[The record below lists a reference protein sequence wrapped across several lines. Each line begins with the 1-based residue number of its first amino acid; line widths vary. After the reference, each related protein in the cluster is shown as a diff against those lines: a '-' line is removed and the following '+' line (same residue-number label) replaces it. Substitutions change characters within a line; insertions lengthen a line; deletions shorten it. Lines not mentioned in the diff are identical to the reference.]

1 MFMSFSSGLRV
12 RDLSLQVAG
21 RSILHAIDFD
31 LPAGQ
36 VLGLLGPN
44 GAGKTSLLRAL
55 SAQIMP
61 AQMNGRGEVFWQ
73 QRRVRDYG
81 LSERARRIAVVNQL
95 NDPVLALTLWQ
106 LVQMGLLPHQT
117 LLSRQSVADH
127 VRIEQALQR
136 VGLLDK
142 AEQRFSTLSGGEQQR
157 ALIARALVQQ
167 AALIILDEPV
177 NHLDVYYQHDV
188 LGLLRQLCHETGLTV
203 VMSLHDLNLAAMYC
217 DALALLHNGEL
228 CAFGSA
234 LSVLQPGLLEQVFR
248 LPCAV
253 RSQDGLIRVD
263 FCPGLMPVSKP
274 VLAAPLTDSQN
285 ANLQVSG

>member
-1 MFMSFSSGLRV
+1 MSFSSGLRV

-21 RSILHAIDFD
+21 RSILRAIDFD

-61 AQMNGRGEVFWQ
+61 GQMNGSGEVFWQ
-73 QRRVRDYG
+73 QRRVSDYG

-117 LLSRQSVADH
+117 LLSRQSAADH

-136 VGLLDK
+136 VGLLGK

-167 AALIILDEPV
+167 AALVMLDEPV

-217 DALALLHNGEL
+217 DALALLYNGEL

-234 LSVLQPGLLEQVFR
+234 ASVLQPGLLEQVFR

-253 RSQDGLIRVD
+253 RALDGLIRVD
-263 FCPGLMPVSKP
+263 FCPGLMPVSEP
-274 VLAAPLTDSQN
+274 VLVAPLAESQN